1 MRKNY
6 LFIAALLFVFANC
19 NAQEQNTLL
28 STQDVQV
35 KIREVYADKTE
46 EIVFQDQDRLKFLTD
61 ILEKRFKVAQIPF
74 DGSNDKYPKLSQVA
88 LLNKYN
94 PALQRDA
101 VFNSETFNPLKY
113 NFEFSSNATVVYRV
127 DNTNYIIVITPQ
139 SFK

>member
-1 MRKNY
+1 MKKNY
-6 LFIAALLFVFANC
+6 LFIATLLFVFANC

-28 STQDVQV
+28 TTQDVQV

-46 EIVFQDQDRLKFLTD
+46 ELVFQDQGRLKFLTD
-61 ILEKRFKVAQIPF
+61 ILEKRFKVAQIPL
-74 DGSNDKYPKLSQVA
+74 DASNDKYPKLSQVA